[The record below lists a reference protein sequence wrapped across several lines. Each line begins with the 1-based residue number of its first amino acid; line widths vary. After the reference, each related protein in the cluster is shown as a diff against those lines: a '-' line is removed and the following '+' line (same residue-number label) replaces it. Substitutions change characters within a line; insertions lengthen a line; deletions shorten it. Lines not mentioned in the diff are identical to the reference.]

1 MEVYPGQIPELIR
14 VFYCLD
20 CHDSFLSSSYK
31 DKDCVSGFDF
41 RAATKLL
48 QQDPDQVQFVTYE
61 YKKRREKCPN
71 ELKGDKDC
79 GLCPTCKDI
88 DRYLQSPLRCACLE
102 TTQEAAAMEF
112 LTTIR
117 DIDPIQF
124 LLQDSNGQLPIDGE
138 CVLNAPLELLEFL
151 LDIYIDYDF
160 MCPNGVGMTEANF
173 NPITC
178 LCGSYWWEDIHQATE
193 EIRLGKRMVSGK
205 NVLEDNL
212 GIENNFWKKIIL
224 LTKAFYHKTIEE
236 DHSEEDESTNKGSST
251 STLRITNDYADRRV
265 EFRLLHACAGI
276 DWCPPNLLR
285 LLVAAFP
292 GALLE
297 ADEDGNLPIHV
308 AAGAFFES
316 YRTIDA
322 DSWETGDL
330 EANSGYQKTTIDI
343 FLEANPDLAKIPD
356 AEGRL
361 PLELAIESG
370 TEDEEM
376 SLDSSSIYP
385 GHKRWR
391 PWEDG
396 GIGSL
401 LKTYP
406 GAARI
411 RSPVTGKLPLEIT
424 LGRGSYRDWEDGVQA
439 LLDAYPEAA
448 RTRNPYTG
456 KYPLQ
461 LAIERETHFDNGVY
475 GLLEVSPEAAWACS
489 AVAIPEEG
497 TTSSRKR
504 KRCNDTSNGDHEK
517 KPRKRQAWL
526 PLFAHAALENCSA
539 SVVYKLLRTNP
550 ESCRRCFDKTTTTT
564 YHCKPLPFDETNESN
579 SSLLSFHRHND
590 NTGSTHPSKKSF

>member
-1 MEVYPGQIPELIR
+1 METDHECMSGTMVEVYPGQIPQFIR
-14 VFYCLD
+14 AFYRLD
-20 CHDSFLSSSYK
+20 KNDRFFSSNFSSTCV
-31 DKDCVSGFDF
+31 DNDCVSEFDY

-48 QQDPDQVQFVTYE
+48 QRDPGQVQFVTYE
-61 YKKRREKCPN
+61 YKKRRQKCSH
-71 ELKGDKDC
+71 ELKETKDC
-79 GLCPTCKDI
+79 SLCPAYTGI
-88 DRYLQSPLRCACLE
+88 IPFLQSPLRWACLE
-102 TTQEAAAMEF
+102 TTQEARAMEF

-117 DIDPIQF
+117 DIDPTQF

-138 CVLNAPLELLEFL
+138 CVLNASLELLEFL
-151 LDIYIDYDF
+151 LEIYLDYDF
-160 MCPNGVGMTEANF
+160 ICPNGAGMAEANF

-178 LCGSYWWEDIHQATE
+178 LCGSYWWEDIYQATE
-193 EIRLGKRMVSGK
+193 EIRLGKRIVSGK

-236 DHSEEDESTNKGSST
+236 DYSEEDDSMNKDKDSTT
-251 STLRITNDYADRRV
+251 SMLRITNEYADRRI

-276 DWCPPNLLR
+276 DWFPPNLLR

-308 AAGAFFES
+308 AAGGFFES

-343 FLEANPDLAKIPD
+343 LLKANPDLAKIPD

-370 TEDEEM
+370 TDDKETTR
-376 SLDSSSIYP
+376 SSSSIFP
-385 GHKRWR
+385 SHKRWR

-396 GIGSL
+396 GVGSL
-401 LKTYP
+401 LQAYP
-406 GAARI
+406 GAAKI
-411 RSPVTGKLPLEIT
+411 RSPVTRKLPLEIT
-424 LGRGSYRDWEDGVQA
+424 LGRGSYRDWEDGVKA
-439 LLDAYPEAA
+439 LLGAYPEAA
-448 RTRNPYTG
+448 RIRNPCTG

-475 GLLEVSPEAAWACS
+475 GLLEESPEAAWACS
-489 AVAIPEEG
+489 VVAIPEEG

-504 KRCNDTSNGDHEK
+504 KRCNDTSNHNHEK
-517 KPRKRQAWL
+517 KTRNRQAWL
-526 PLFAHAALENCSA
+526 PLFAHSALENCSA

-550 ESCRRCFDKTTTTT
+550 ESCRRCFESTTTSATVNKT
-564 YHCKPLPFDETNESN
+564 
-579 SSLLSFHRHND
+579 
-590 NTGSTHPSKKSF
+590 